1 MSAVALNAD
10 VGEGFDDEPLYAQLD
25 EANIACGGHAGDER
39 SMRLAL
45 ARCVAHGVQAGAHP
59 SFPDRAGFGRALP
72 ERFDAAPLCTELVRQ
87 VQTLRALAAEFGT
100 PLTHIKLHGALYNR
114 CAADAELAHEIATAL
129 RGEFGELS
137 LLWLAGSPGWARL
150 KAAGFAVRAE
160 GFVDRGYR
168 ADGTLIPRGD
178 AGALIHDP
186 EQAARQALRLAQ
198 SGAYE
203 TLCVHSDSP
212 GAAQILR
219 CVRARLQS
227 LGSAEP

>member
-45 ARCVAHGVQAGAHP
+45 ARCVAHGVRAGAHP

-72 ERFDAAPLCTELVRQ
+72 ERFDAAMLCTQLVRQ
-87 VQTLRALAAEFGT
+87 VQDLRALAEELGT

-114 CAADAELAHEIATAL
+114 CAADAGLSLVIATAL
-129 RGEFGELS
+129 RREFGDIRLV
-137 LLWLAGSPGWARL
+137 WLAGSPGWSRL
-150 KAAGFAVRAE
+150 KSEGFWVRAE

-168 ADGTLIPRGD
+168 SDGTLIPRTEV
-178 AGALIHDP
+178 GALIQDP
-186 EQAARQALRLAQ
+186 EQAARQALRLSQ

-219 CVRARLQS
+219 CVRARLQ
-227 LGSAEP
+227 G

>member
-45 ARCVAHGVQAGAHP
+45 ARCVAHGVRAGAHP

-72 ERFDAAPLCTELVRQ
+72 ERFDAAMLCTQLVRQ
-87 VQTLRALAAEFGT
+87 VQDLRALAEELGT

-114 CAADAELAHEIATAL
+114 CAADAGLSLVIATAL
-129 RGEFGELS
+129 RREFGDIRLV
-137 LLWLAGSPGWARL
+137 WLAGSPGWARL
-150 KAAGFAVRAE
+150 KSEGFWVRAE

-168 ADGTLIPRGD
+168 SDGTLIPRTEV
-178 AGALIHDP
+178 GALIQDP
-186 EQAARQALRLAQ
+186 EQAARQALRLSQ

-219 CVRARLQS
+219 CVRARLQ
-227 LGSAEP
+227 G